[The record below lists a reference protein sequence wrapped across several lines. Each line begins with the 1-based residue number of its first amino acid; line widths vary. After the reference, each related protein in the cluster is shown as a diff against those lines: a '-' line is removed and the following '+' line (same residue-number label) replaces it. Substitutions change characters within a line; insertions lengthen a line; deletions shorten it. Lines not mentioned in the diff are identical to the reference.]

1 MRGIKRSGGGTSGGG
16 DRLASVS
23 GQPRPGRLWWA
34 QWGLWTDLENQHG
47 ESGFG
52 ANRTRVLPSEAGG
65 TAGRVGRRETLR
77 GVKGRAARSTGGPKA
92 HREATAERKGAQD
105 CWGHRRP
112 RSEQTSAGGGGL
124 GSGSHLQ
131 PPDRDLSWAALRCSP
146 DLTQSFPKA
155 AGRPFPGS
163 APRRP
168 PDATGPT
175 QKRPL
180 PLPPSHVGQPGAP
193 AGSGGE
199 ERAKV
204 TC

>member
-1 MRGIKRSGGGTSGGG
+1 M
-16 DRLASVS
+16 L
-23 GQPRPGRLWWA
+23 
-34 QWGLWTDLENQHG
+34 LE
-47 ESGFG
+47 
-52 ANRTRVLPSEAGG
+52 
-65 TAGRVGRRETLR
+65 GRVGLCQFGSTEGQRLESSNGLVSALRALHPRSATLSPGRRLAH
-77 GVKGRAARSTGGPKA
+77 VGGP
-92 HREATAERKGAQD
+92 
-105 CWGHRRP
+105 
-112 RSEQTSAGGGGL
+112 SEQTSAGGGGL

-180 PLPPSHVGQPGAP
+180 PLPASHVGQPGAP

-199 ERAKV
+199 QRAKV
-204 TC
+204 TH